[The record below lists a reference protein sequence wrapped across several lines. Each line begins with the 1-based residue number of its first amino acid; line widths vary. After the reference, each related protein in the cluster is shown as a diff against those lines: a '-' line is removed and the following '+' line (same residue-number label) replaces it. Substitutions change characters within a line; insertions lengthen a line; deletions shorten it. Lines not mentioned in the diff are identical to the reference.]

1 MKQRQFTD
9 DQLKA
14 LADVFHIDTGDAFK
28 PITDEE
34 IAAKAEAIF
43 PQAKREEVVAKL
55 NAEVEALFRKGA
67 AE

>member
-14 LADVFHIDTGDAFK
+14 LAGVFHIDTGDAFK

-43 PQAKREEVVAKL
+43 PRAKREEVVAKL
-55 NAEVEALFRKGA
+55 SAELEEIFRKGA
-67 AE
+67 TK